1 MKKTSFVLGGV
12 SFLTGVLILSSMPM
26 ASADPIVDSQKA
38 QTTLNAQNGQN
49 GQTTPVKKGHRK
61 GRRHHQQTNA
71 TATSSVDQT
80 K

>member
-1 MKKTSFVLGGV
+1 MKRTVFTLAGGIVLAGI
-12 SFLTGVLILSSMPM
+12 FTLSSIPM

-61 GRRHHQQTNA
+61 GRRHHQQTNS
-71 TATSSVDQT
+71 TATSTVDQT